1 MSLRD
6 TINQDLKN
14 AMKAKE
20 TKKRDALRLLTSA
33 FKQIEVDERKEL
45 SDSDII
51 KIIQKQ
57 VKSRNDAATQYKEA
71 NREDLMQ
78 IELDEIAVYK
88 PYLPAQLSD
97 EELKAKLND
106 IIQKVGA
113 TTMKDM
119 GKVMGMASKELGASA
134 DGNYF
139 ISGKREILVDRQKQ
153 IIQISGVIRP
163 YDIDQKNTVDSSKMS
178 DARIFYKTQGDV
190 DRATNQG
197 WGTKVVES
205 VWPF

>member
-14 AMKAKE
+14 AIKTKE

-45 SDSDII
+45 SDDDII

-88 PYLPAQLSD
+88 PYLPAQLGD
-97 EELKAKLND
+97 KELKDKLKD

-134 DGNYF
+134 DG
-139 ISGKREILVDRQKQ
+139 KRINECV
-153 IIQISGVIRP
+153 
-163 YDIDQKNTVDSSKMS
+163 
-178 DARIFYKTQGDV
+178 
-190 DRATNQG
+190 
-197 WGTKVVES
+197 KVLLS
-205 VWPF
+205 